1 MANRPPIRHAKRL
14 RAFAQCNGIS
24 IEAVGAHGAETVLT
38 IRPLRRRDHGKVAA
52 VRKGHHE
59 NFDKGDNPTEKVQ
72 VDAGHLKWQLALPFG
87 SMSASQWRPEWTHG
101 P

>member
-38 IRPLRRRDHGKVAA
+38 IRDRPLRRRDHGKVAA

-59 NFDKGDNPTEKVQ
+59 NFAKGDNPTEKVE
-72 VDAGHLKWQLALPFG
+72 VDAGHLKMAAGAAF
-87 SMSASQWRPEWTHG
+87 R
-101 P
+101 